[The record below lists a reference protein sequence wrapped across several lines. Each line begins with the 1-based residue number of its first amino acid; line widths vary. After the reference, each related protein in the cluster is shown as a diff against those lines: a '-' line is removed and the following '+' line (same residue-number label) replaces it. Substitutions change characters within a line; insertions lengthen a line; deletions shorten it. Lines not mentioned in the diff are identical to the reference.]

1 LAYFAPCGLSLRFEV
16 CYENELRS
24 VVYQG
29 WATFSKGEE
38 VKTEVESGITWG
50 TIMAEEVRPTAIA
63 FHGAHA
69 ECATMVHI
77 ERGSS
82 SLVCWCE
89 RCKDLR
95 AYEIDSGRA
104 SSPAA

>member
-1 LAYFAPCGLSLRFEV
+1 M
-16 CYENELRS
+16 
-24 VVYQG
+24 
-29 WATFSKGEE
+29 
-38 VKTEVESGITWG
+38 ESSITWG
-50 TIMAEEVRPTAIA
+50 TIMAEEVRSTAFA

-69 ECATMVHI
+69 ECGTTVHI

-95 AYEIDSGRA
+95 AYEIDSDRT